1 MRRLV
6 PFIAALAL
14 CGAAQAGGNAE
25 AGKQKAAQVCAT
37 CHGPAGNQPAAP
49 ENPILAGQHP
59 DYLAKALKDYKSGK
73 RKNPVMSTFA
83 GMLSEQDIENLAA
96 WFSSQPSDL
105 HSQR

>member
-1 MRRLV
+1 MSRVLM
-6 PFIAALAL
+6 FLAALAL

-37 CHGPAGNQPAAP
+37 CHGPAGKTPAAP

-59 DYLAKALKDYKSGK
+59 DYLAKALQDYKSGK
-73 RKNPVMSTFA
+73 RKNAVMNALAST
-83 GMLSEQDIENLAA
+83 LSRQDIEDVAA
-96 WFSSQPSDL
+96 WFSSQSSDL